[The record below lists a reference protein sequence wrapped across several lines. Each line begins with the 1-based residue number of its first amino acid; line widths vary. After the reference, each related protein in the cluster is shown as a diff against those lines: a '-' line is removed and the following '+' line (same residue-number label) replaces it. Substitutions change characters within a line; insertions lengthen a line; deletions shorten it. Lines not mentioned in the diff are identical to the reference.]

1 MKNTQALLNQLKDKF
16 DLDVSYVTKNVELK
30 VPPMIRLAYDTF
42 YLKIGFIDFIA
53 VIPKTDEDYSIKR
66 LKVLQNNHEE
76 PIIFIAESIN
86 APMRKQLTNAKISYL
101 SNDMIYLYQLFCY
114 RENKIK
120 KLKKTR
126 IKLPTTAQPILLHM
140 VYNNKLKEVYE
151 IEDFKHLYN
160 QTDATIYRKI
170 IALEE
175 LNLIHKLENNTKKEF
190 ILNKDISLE
199 ELINSMNSPV
209 KSTTYI
215 YSEDFERVM
224 QNNECLISGESALN
238 EFNLAVGT
246 KTFAIYHKEMKQP
259 EWDKCNYA
267 SNYYE
272 DYYKLELWHYEP
284 KIMLNDFMQ
293 INSKIEVDPIS
304 LYLNLDKAER
314 NNDIRVNDAMRN
326 LYNYIMERFSW

>member
-1 MKNTQALLNQLKDKF
+1 MKKTQELLNQLKDKF
-16 DLDVSYVTKNVELK
+16 DLDVSYVTKNVKLK
-30 VPPMIRLAYDTF
+30 VPPMIKLAYDTF
-42 YLKIGFIDFIA
+42 YIKVGFIDFIA

-66 LKVLQNNHEE
+66 LKVLQNNHKE

-86 APMRKQLTNAKISYL
+86 APMRKQLTKAKISYL
-101 SNDMIYLYQLFCY
+101 STDIIYLYQLFCY
-114 RENKIK
+114 MENKIK
-120 KLKKTR
+120 KLQKTR
-126 IKLPTTAQPILLHM
+126 VTLPTTAQPILLHM
-140 VYNNKLKEVYE
+140 VYNKEKEVYTV
-151 IEDFKHLYN
+151 EDFKHLYN
-160 QTDATIYRKI
+160 QTDSTIYRKI

-190 ILNKDISLE
+190 ILNKDSSLE
-199 ELINSMNSPV
+199 ELMHLMNSPV

-215 YSEDFERVM
+215 YSNDFERVM
-224 QNNECLISGESALN
+224 QNKECLISGESALN

-246 KTFAIYHKEMKQP
+246 KTFAIYHKDIKQP

-284 KIMLNDFMQ
+284 KIILNNFMH

-304 LYLNLDKAER
+304 LYLSLDKTRMNE
-314 NNDIRVNDAMRN
+314 DVRVNDAMRN